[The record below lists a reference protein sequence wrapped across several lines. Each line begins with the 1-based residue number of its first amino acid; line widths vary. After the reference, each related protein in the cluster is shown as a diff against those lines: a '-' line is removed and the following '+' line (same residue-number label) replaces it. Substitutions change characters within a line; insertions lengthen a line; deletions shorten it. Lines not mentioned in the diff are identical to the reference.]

1 MGRQFPTSPQTPQ
14 LRRGLVPALLGIALA
29 LAGCAAVR
37 VPEEGAARPP
47 VRINGADFVG
57 FLVPAPLLPYRV
69 EGAVQLSYRGER
81 ESGDMSLQASEGYAY
96 RLELRARLTGSLA
109 LDIRFDPARVL
120 LVDYVNKAYIR
131 SANTPDV
138 RLRLFDL
145 DLSPDEFQILL
156 TGRVLRSRFEA
167 GAGSLR
173 PDGSGAVF
181 HDGSALHRFRLA
193 ADGLPTEWVKERDG
207 RPVFRVEFRDWL
219 QAPLPGSPP
228 LRLPRKV
235 RLYRGGLP
243 TSVPALLAFGVR
255 DFQPGLDGQVR
266 MDRLPP
272 SAAEF
277 QPGLLPAASR

>member
-1 MGRQFPTSPQTPQ
+1 MPPSSL
-14 LRRGLVPALLGIALA
+14 LRGGLLPAVLGFVLA
-29 LAGCAAVR
+29 LAGCAAQR
-37 VPEEGAARPP
+37 VPEEGEARPP
-47 VRINGADFVG
+47 VLINGADYAG

-69 EGAVQLSYRGER
+69 EGAVQLSYRGDR
-81 ESGDMSLQASEGYAY
+81 ESGDMSLQASQGYAY

-109 LDIRFDPARVL
+109 LDIRFDPGRVL
-120 LVDYVNKAYIR
+120 LLDYVNKSYIR
-131 SANTPDV
+131 SANTPAV

-173 PDGSGAVF
+173 PDGTGAVF

-235 RLYRGGLP
+235 RLYRGDLP
-243 TSVPALLAFGVR
+243 ATAPAVLAFGVR
-255 DFQPGLDGQVR
+255 DFQPGRDGQVR
-266 MDRLPP
+266 IDGLPP

-277 QPGLLPAASR
+277 RPALLPATAR